1 MKKNQL
7 TNQYKTTPSGQLV
20 IVLSNTKYTYANF
33 TEFHEVVLNLLDEND
48 LSHLT
53 RTQREHTLF
62 FINMVLGLLESPKK
76 PAALQTVKSGYQKLP
91 ALHHSTPKNQT
102 SSLTSNLPLNHDPAS
117 KENLQKLLNWIDRIV
132 LLKRITVEK
141 LLDEFYSLGIVE
153 LKMS

>member
-1 MKKNQL
+1 MKKNQE
-7 TNQYKTTPSGQLV
+7 TNYYKATPSGQLV

-53 RTQREHTLF
+53 KFQRQHTLF

-76 PAALQTVKSGYQKLP
+76 PTSLQTAKSRYQKLP
-91 ALHHSTPKNQT
+91 AQHLSAPENQT
-102 SSLTSNLPLNHDPAS
+102 SSITGNFPLNHNPAS

-141 LLDEFYSLGIVE
+141 LLDEFYRLGIVE

>member
-1 MKKNQL
+1 MKKNRP

-20 IVLSNTKYTYANF
+20 TVLTNTKYTYAHF

-53 RTQREHTLF
+53 KLQREHTLF

-76 PAALQTVKSGYQKLP
+76 PAALQTAKSRYQKLP
-91 ALHHSTPKNQT
+91 AHHPSVPANQI
-102 SSLTSNLPLNHDPAS
+102 SSITSNLPLNHDPAS

>member
-33 TEFHEVVLNLLDEND
+33 TEFHQVVLNLLDEND

-53 RTQREHTLF
+53 KLQREHTLF

-76 PAALQTVKSGYQKLP
+76 PAALQTAKSGYESLP
-91 ALHHSTPKNQT
+91 AHHHSTSKNQT

-141 LLDEFYSLGIVE
+141 LLDEFYSLGIAE
-153 LKMS
+153 LKIS

>member
-1 MKKNQL
+1 MRKNQL
-7 TNQYKTTPSGQLV
+7 TTQYITTPSGQLV

-53 RTQREHTLF
+53 KLQREHTLF

-76 PAALQTVKSGYQKLP
+76 PAAVQTAKSGYERLP
-91 ALHHSTPKNQT
+91 AHHHSTSKNQI
-102 SSLTSNLPLNHDPAS
+102 SSITSNLPLNHDPAS
-117 KENLQKLLNWIDRIV
+117 KENLQKLLDWIDRIV

-153 LKMS
+153 LKIS

>member
-33 TEFHEVVLNLLDEND
+33 TEFHEVVLNVLDEND

-53 RTQREHTLF
+53 KLQREHTLF

-76 PAALQTVKSGYQKLP
+76 PAALQAVKSGYQKLP
-91 ALHHSTPKNQT
+91 AQHLSAPENQT
-102 SSLTSNLPLNHDPAS
+102 SSVTSNFPLNHDPAS